1 MKRFRLVSVMLASV
15 LCAACLVCGMT
26 GCSSAPNG
34 DPENE
39 NNDIPEEKGYLD
51 NLVKN
56 FWQSDVMYDETVL
69 FVAETDSTGNVL
81 SAPQAKLLFPVEE
94 MIQVKQ
100 YLTDRDEPIFFTE
113 GEDYTCS
120 GNVLTAVGTIQE
132 QSGKTVF
139 SGNVPYVTDKSLTGE
154 MPFPGVPDSKTV
166 PSKQTPGLYLPFT
179 EGTGIVAMQCSVT
192 YKHSG
197 QWTGAVPSC
206 YADGALKH
214 TVEKLK
220 SGAPVELF
228 VWGDSISTGANS
240 SSVLNMAPRLK
251 TWPELL
257 ADNLSSYFG
266 ADVRLTNK
274 AVGGWTSD
282 GGVAGGSGYVDG
294 ELIQQKGLSAL
305 LREDLPEYMP
315 DVALIGFG
323 MNDAS
328 AGFSAD
334 RFVGNILSMI
344 SALRERNPACEIVLI
359 GTMLANPL
367 AIHSQNQEELTYY
380 LKNISGIEEYNC
392 CTVDIGSM
400 HKELLEA
407 GKCYTEMSS
416 NNVNHPNDFLARI
429 YAMNLLTAFIGSE
442 ATSA

>member
-1 MKRFRLVSVMLASV
+1 MKRFGFFTVAAAIV
-15 LCAACLVCGMT
+15 LCVAGLPGGLARC
-26 GCSSAPNG
+26 APEPS
-34 DPENE
+34 DPEGGVR
-39 NNDIPEEKGYLD
+39 EEGTLD
-51 NLVKN
+51 KVVEN
-56 FWQSDVMYDETVL
+56 FWQSDTMYDETVL
-69 FVAETDSTGNVL
+69 FFAETDGEGNVL
-81 SAPQAKLLFPVEE
+81 SAPQAKLLFPAEKIIE
-94 MIQVKQ
+94 IKQ
-100 YLTDRDEPIFFTE
+100 YRTDSDDPVLFAE
-113 GEDYTCS
+113 GEDFTCDADT
-120 GNVLTAVGTIQE
+120 LTAVGTLRE
-132 QSGKTVF
+132 DAGKMVF
-139 SGNVPYVTDKSLTGE
+139 SGSVPYVTDKSLTGE
-154 MPFPGVPDSKTV
+154 MPFPGVPYSKTV
-166 PSKQTPGLYLPFT
+166 SSKQTPGLYLPFT

-192 YKHSG
+192 YTHSG
-197 QWTGAVPSC
+197 KWTGTAAPC
-206 YADGALKH
+206 YADGALKQ

-220 SGAPVELF
+220 AGGPVELF

-266 ADVRLTNK
+266 ADVRLTNR

-282 GGVAGGSGYVDG
+282 NGVAGGSGYVDG
-294 ELIQQKGLSAL
+294 KLIQQKGLSAL
-305 LREDLPEYMP
+305 LREELPEYMP

-328 AGFSAD
+328 GGLSAD

-344 SALRERNPACEIVLI
+344 TSLRERNPACEIILI

-367 AIHSQNQEELTYY
+367 AVHSRNQEELTQY
-380 LKNISGIEEYNC
+380 LKNIAQIETYHC

-400 HKELLEA
+400 HKALLDA

-429 YAMNLLTAFIGSE
+429 YAMNLLTAFIGAE
-442 ATSA
+442 GTAGAEI